1 MLNYIEAFYNFFEKN
16 RKHRFLVIYGG
27 SASGKSYA
35 TAQNFVIRFILEEN
49 VRMAVMRRT
58 LPSLKK
64 SALHDI
70 LEILEELGIQYEYN
84 KSEMILRYKN
94 NEMLFQSLDNKE
106 KIKSINLN
114 YVWIEEATE
123 VPFETFL
130 QLNLATRRAN
140 LNGPNQMILTFNPV
154 NQFHWIKTEVLAKA
168 QDPDRERERGKYDVA
183 VMHSTSELNP
193 FLDEFQREQID
204 GLKNVD
210 PNFYRVYTLGEW
222 GQISNIVYVEGLHYF
237 IERGADWTRALPTAY
252 GLDFGFRNEMALIES
267 AFVDNEFWQ
276 RELLYQTQL
285 TTTDLIQ
292 QMKVLKVR
300 PEIPIWCDAAEP
312 DRIQEIS
319 AAGYNT
325 LPAKKIQVIRGL
337 DIVKSYKRHIHEE
350 SVNFIKELRNYAYQE
365 AQGKVLENPVPFR
378 DHLIDA
384 ERYLITTIVKDS
396 GESAPQ
402 IEYGRTRLPGF
413 KSGGSIPK
421 F

>member
-1 MLNYIEAFYNFFEKN
+1 VINFIEAFYKFFKEN
-16 RKHRFLVIYGG
+16 RKHRFLIIYGG

-35 TAQNFVIRFILEEN
+35 TAQEFVLRFVQDNN

-70 LEILEELGIQYEYN
+70 LEILNDLNIPYDYN
-84 KSEMILRYKN
+84 KSEMVLRYKN
-94 NEMLFQSLDNKE
+94 NEMIFQSLDDKE

-130 QLNLATRRAN
+130 QLNLATRRVN
-140 LNGPNQMILTFNPV
+140 VNGPNQIILSFNPV
-154 NQFHWIKTEVLAKA
+154 NQFHWIKTEVLEKA
-168 QDPDRERERGKYDVA
+168 QDPDKPRERGKYDVA
-183 VMHSTSELNP
+183 LMHSTSELNP
-193 FLDEFQREQID
+193 FIDDFQREQID

-222 GQISNIVYVEGLHYF
+222 GQVSNIVYVEGLHYF
-237 IERGADWTRALPTAY
+237 IEKDTDWTRAHPIAY
-252 GLDFGFRNEMALIES
+252 GLDFGFRNEMALVEL
-267 AFVDNEFWQ
+267 AFKDNEFWE
-276 RELLYQTQL
+276 RELLYKTNL
-285 TTTDLIQ
+285 TTSELIQ
-292 QMKVLKVR
+292 QLKVLKVR
-300 PEIPIWCDAAEP
+300 PELPIWCDAAEP

-319 AAGYNT
+319 ASGYNSQ
-325 LPAKKIQVIRGL
+325 PAKKLQVIRGL

-378 DHLIDA
+378 DHLMDA
-384 ERYLITTIVKDS
+384 ERYAITSIVKDS

-402 IEYGRTRLPGF
+402 IEYGRAKIPGF
-413 KSGGSIPK
+413 KMGGSIPK

>member
-1 MLNYIEAFYNFFEKN
+1 VINFIEPFYKFFREN

-27 SASGKSYA
+27 SASGKSHS
-35 TAQNFVIRFILEEN
+35 TAQEFVLRFIQEKDI
-49 VRMAVMRRT
+49 RMAVMRRT
-58 LPSLKK
+58 LPSLKT
-64 SALHDI
+64 SALYEILNI
-70 LEILEELGIQYEYN
+70 LEDLNIPYDYN
-84 KSEMILRYKN
+84 KSELILRYKG
-94 NEMLFQSLDNKE
+94 NEMMFKSLDDKE

-123 VPFETFL
+123 VPFEIFL
-130 QLNLATRRAN
+130 QLNLAMRKAN
-140 LNGPNQMILTFNPV
+140 TNGPNQMILTFNPV
-154 NQFHWIKTEVLAKA
+154 NQFHWIKTEVLEKA
-168 QDPDRERERGKYDVA
+168 QDPDKPRERGKYDVA
-183 VMHSTSELNP
+183 LMHSTSEMNP
-193 FLDEFQREQID
+193 FLDEYQREQIE

-237 IERGADWTRALPTAY
+237 IERDIDWTRAKPTAY

-276 RELLYQTQL
+276 RELLYQTHL
-285 TTTDLIQ
+285 TTSELIQ
-292 QMKVLKVR
+292 KMKALKIR
-300 PEIPIWCDAAEP
+300 PELPIWCDAAEP

-319 AAGYNT
+319 ASGYNAQ
-325 LPAKKIQVIRGL
+325 PAKKIQVVRGL

-378 DHLIDA
+378 DHLVDA
-384 ERYLITTIVKDS
+384 ERYLITSVVKDS
-396 GESAPQ
+396 GETAPQ
-402 IEYGRTRLPGF
+402 IEYGRSSIPGF
-413 KSGGSIPK
+413 KTSRSIPK